1 MRGMNRT
8 GMLGGLAILAGAL
21 AGCVC
26 KDFEGKKHCEG
37 HIEGPFVIKD
47 DTPGPG
53 LVYGTADFG
62 PGGAVLIK
70 IQVEDLAAVSGNE
83 ATITAWYGDGSPPT
97 SAASPPAGGTEFFSS
112 GSDVILRH
120 WTTHILRE
128 FEPAED
134 RFWVYVLVDHD
145 TGSGRDPWH
154 LVWEWTP
161 STTPSPDEPHD
172 FNGL

>member
-1 MRGMNRT
+1 MQREQLQGRRQ
-8 GMLGGLAILAGAL
+8 AAGA
-21 AGCVC
+21 G
-26 KDFEGKKHCEG
+26 
-37 HIEGPFVIKD
+37 
-47 DTPGPG
+47 
-53 LVYGTADFG
+53 
-62 PGGAVLIK
+62 
-70 IQVEDLAAVSGNE
+70 QVEDLAAVSGNE